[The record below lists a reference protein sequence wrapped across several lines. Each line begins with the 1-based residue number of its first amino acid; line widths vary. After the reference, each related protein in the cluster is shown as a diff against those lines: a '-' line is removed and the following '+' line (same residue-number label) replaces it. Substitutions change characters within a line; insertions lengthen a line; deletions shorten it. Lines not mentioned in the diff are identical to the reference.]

1 MFKFIADLVSK
12 TMQTIVDAVHSEP
25 MDAVMAQLHRLL
37 AWLGIPPPY
46 IGAGELLV
54 AISSIGATLVTYYLF
69 FGRRHRLSRKALA
82 QDLLIAQQVV
92 TDLEQKLAELDKDE
106 KPIRVWMDGAFDMM
120 HFGHMNAFRQARALG
135 TSLIVGIN
143 SDASIRA
150 CKGSSPVN
158 TDEERTASVAGC
170 KFVDEVVP
178 DCPYVMN
185 EEYLNE
191 VVFGKYKCDLIVHGD
206 DPCFDVHGNDV
217 YHTAK
222 ELGKYRSIP
231 RTEGVS
237 TTDIVGRMLLNTKYH
252 HQHADKSA
260 PASRASGDTPM
271 AAPVRLLATN
281 RMLRLFSVG
290 HKDPQPGARVVYMDG
305 AWDMFHAAHIETLKT
320 ARSFGDY
327 LLVGVQ
333 GDAIVNRRRG
343 SNLPIMNLY
352 ERVLSVLG
360 CKYVDDVLIDAP
372 DELDEQMIKS
382 LGITLVVHGTQWQ
395 DEYDR
400 ESYKV
405 PKSLGIYREI
415 PSVSQLTVNEIRGR
429 ILQNEKEYRVKFA
442 KKKKAEET
450 YYEKRYA
457 DIQVGTPAA
466 IVEEEEAKK
475 TR

>member
-1 MFKFIADLVSK
+1 MFKFAADLVSK
-12 TMQTIVDAVHSEP
+12 TMQSIVDAVHSEQ
-25 MDAVMAQLHRLL
+25 MNAVMAQLHRLL
-37 AWLGIPPPY
+37 AWMGIPPPY

-54 AISSIGATLVTYYLF
+54 GVCSISATLIWYYLF
-69 FGRRHRLSRKALA
+69 FGRRHRNSRKELA
-82 QDLLIAQQVV
+82 KELFSAQQVV
-92 TDLEQKLAELDKDE
+92 ADLEQKLAELDKQE
-106 KPIRVWMDGAFDMM
+106 KPLRVWMDGAFDMM

-135 TSLIVGIN
+135 TTLIVGIN

-185 EEYLNE
+185 EQYLNE

-206 DPCFDVHGNDV
+206 DPCFDVNGNDV

-252 HQHADKSA
+252 HQHADK
-260 PASRASGDTPM
+260 PVVDPSRASAEGEPPA
-271 AAPVRLLATN
+271 AAPVRLLPTN
-281 RMLRLFSVG
+281 RMLRLFSAG
-290 HKDPQPGARVVYMDG
+290 HKDPKPGDRVVYMDG
-305 AWDMFHAAHIETLKT
+305 AWDMFHAAHIETLKI

-333 GDAIVNRRRG
+333 GDSVVNRRRG

-382 LGITLVVHGTQWQ
+382 LGITLVVHGSQWQ
-395 DEYDR
+395 DEHDR
-400 ESYKV
+400 ESYNV
-405 PKSLGIYREI
+405 PRALGIFKEI
-415 PSVSQLTVNEIRGR
+415 PSVSQLTVNEIRNR

-442 KKKKAEET
+442 KKKKAEDS

-457 DIQVGTPAA
+457 EIAVGSP
-466 IVEEEEAKK
+466 EEAKK